1 MITTFI
7 AKPEYQGMTEV
18 KIKPEEAVKEL
29 NVRFKE
35 HGIGYQFESGQIIR
49 VDSEFTHSEAIKPA
63 LNFLTETI
71 YKGANEEFLKAHEH
85 YRNHRNKECLV
96 DCLKSLES
104 VIKAICVKRHW
115 SYNQNNTAKDLI
127 DICFEK
133 ELIPSFMQ
141 SQFTS
146 LKSLLE
152 TGVPTVRNRLG
163 GHGQGIEPIVVPDT
177 IASYALNLTASNIL
191 LLIELE
197 KLRR

>member
-1 MITTFI
+1 
-7 AKPEYQGMTEV
+7 
-18 KIKPEEAVKEL
+18 
-29 NVRFKE
+29 
-35 HGIGYQFESGQIIR
+35 
-49 VDSEFTHSEAIKPA
+49 
-63 LNFLTETI
+63 
-71 YKGANEEFLKAHEH
+71 
-85 YRNHRNKECLV
+85 
-96 DCLKSLES
+96 
-104 VIKAICVKRHW
+104 
-115 SYNQNNTAKDLI
+115 
-127 DICFEK
+127 
-133 ELIPSFMQ
+133 MQ